1 MSGVSE
7 KDKFQ
12 YFAVPDTPKEFF
24 IRAGR
29 AITRFAKTDEERA
42 MFLEQILGDEH
53 SQALGT

>member
-7 KDKFQ
+7 KDRFQ

-42 MFLEQILGDEH
+42 MFLDQILGEDH
-53 SQALGT
+53 PQVLGT